1 MKIIRITALLI
12 AMLYTAIA
20 ASAAEP
26 LVQEGK
32 TWKHTVYAGLVGHY
46 PSSSE
51 VSMRIGSAEEI
62 HGKTYYPLRDVE
74 TNELYA
80 YLRQE
85 GNKVYSCMDICE
97 EWGDNNG
104 ESEEYLVYDFD
115 AKPGDIYESI
125 SVADNVAVDLT
136 GYCGSYSKEKVT
148 VSSVDNIMVNGV
160 ERKRMIVKPEVV
172 EGLNYEIIEGIGINW
187 GYVHLPE
194 FGPFCTGTT
203 AWVKINEVTD
213 ADGNV
218 LFTKADFDAPTY
230 RPLVQE
236 GKAWCGQI
244 EYSFNGFNNRNV
256 WLPEMYFE
264 GKYVC
269 NGKEYTAL
277 RTSPDNVLALMRQEG
292 GKVYLLLDENFM
304 SRYDFYDDSGQ
315 VADLSKYRDT
325 EVLVYDFN
333 AKEGDEFQGIYYRSV
348 DNAFYLNTAMNVY
361 DVDEISVNG
370 QNLRRLEIS
379 YIGYIVEGY
388 GAKNGN
394 CLIPQLVDC
403 MAGMHDYCDPEL
415 KMHHIIDR
423 ATREEIFTYED
434 FSKPSVGVEEIP
446 AERPSDGVQ
455 AKPHDNKM
463 YDLNGR
469 EIRNPLPGTVYIL
482 NGEKHVAK

>member
-1 MKIIRITALLI
+1 MKAIRLLV
-12 AMLYTAIA
+12 MLTVAVLSSVSGYAY
-20 ASAAEP
+20 EP

-85 GNKVYSCMDICE
+85 GNKVYSYMDICE
-97 EWGDNNG
+97 EWGDVNG

-115 AKPGDIYESI
+115 ANPGDTYESI

-148 VSSVDNIMVNGV
+148 VSSVDNIMINGV
-160 ERKRMIVKPEVV
+160 ERKRMIVKPEYGT
-172 EGLNYEIIEGIGINW
+172 GLDYEIIEGIGINW

-203 AWVKINEVTD
+203 ALVKINEVTD
-213 ADGNV
+213 AEGNV
-218 LFTKADFDAPTY
+218 LFTKADFDAPAY

-236 GKAWCGQI
+236 GKTWNYDLYIDTFGDTEHQTATLKFGTPEI
-244 EYSFNGFNNRNV
+244 LFGEEYFPIVDND
-256 WLPEMYFE
+256 
-264 GKYVC
+264 
-269 NGKEYTAL
+269 EYK
-277 RTSPDNVLALMRQEG
+277 VGYMRQTGNKIYTLVDGDIINELYPYPDGEHVLGTGEEALVCDFSASEG
-292 GKVYLLLDENFM
+292 YKYMM
-304 SRYDFYDDSGQ
+304 SGYPKF
-315 VADLSKYRDT
+315 L
-325 EVLVYDFN
+325 
-333 AKEGDEFQGIYYRSV
+333 
-348 DNAFYLNTAMNVY
+348 Y
-361 DVDEISVNG
+361 DVTVTQADKILVNG
-370 QNLRRLEIS
+370 IIRKRIVVTCNDIKEDGEI
-379 YIGYIVEGY
+379 IFVEGIGSNKGY
-388 GAKNGN
+388 LCLPQFLAMVHGTGSALVFLNNVTDAEGN
-394 CLIPQLVDC
+394 VIFTAADFDAPAYS
-403 MAGMHDYCDPEL
+403 AGMPEVGF
-415 KMHHIIDR
+415 DTGG
-423 ATREEIFTYED
+423 TRI
-434 FSKPSVGVEEIP
+434 V
-446 AERPSDGVQ
+446 
-455 AKPHDNKM
+455 DNKM

>member
-1 MKIIRITALLI
+1 MKAIRLLV
-12 AMLYTAIA
+12 MLTVAVLSS
-20 ASAAEP
+20 ASGYAYEP

-85 GNKVYSCMDICE
+85 GNKVYSYMDICE
-97 EWGDNNG
+97 EWGDVNG

-115 AKPGDIYESI
+115 ANPGDTYESI

-148 VSSVDNIMVNGV
+148 VSSVDNIMINGV
-160 ERKRMIVKPEVV
+160 ERKRMIVKPEYGT
-172 EGLNYEIIEGIGINW
+172 GLDYEIIEGIGINW

-203 AWVKINEVTD
+203 ALVKINEVTD
-213 ADGNV
+213 AEGNV
-218 LFTKADFDAPTY
+218 LFTKADFDAPAY

-236 GKAWCGQI
+236 GKTWNYDLYIDTFGDTEHQTATLKFGTPEI
-244 EYSFNGFNNRNV
+244 LFGEEYFPIVDND
-256 WLPEMYFE
+256 
-264 GKYVC
+264 
-269 NGKEYTAL
+269 EYK
-277 RTSPDNVLALMRQEG
+277 VGYMRQTGNKIYTLVDGDIINELYPYPDGEHVLGTGEEALVCDFSASEG
-292 GKVYLLLDENFM
+292 YKYMM
-304 SRYDFYDDSGQ
+304 SGYPKF
-315 VADLSKYRDT
+315 L
-325 EVLVYDFN
+325 
-333 AKEGDEFQGIYYRSV
+333 
-348 DNAFYLNTAMNVY
+348 Y
-361 DVDEISVNG
+361 DVTVTQADKILVNG
-370 QNLRRLEIS
+370 IIRKRIVVTCNDIKEDGEI
-379 YIGYIVEGY
+379 IFVEGIGSNKGY
-388 GAKNGN
+388 LCLPQFLAMVHGTGSALVFLNNVTDAEGN
-394 CLIPQLVDC
+394 VIFTAADFDAPAYS
-403 MAGMHDYCDPEL
+403 AGMPEVGF
-415 KMHHIIDR
+415 DTGG
-423 ATREEIFTYED
+423 TRI
-434 FSKPSVGVEEIP
+434 V
-446 AERPSDGVQ
+446 
-455 AKPHDNKM
+455 DNKM